1 MAQPNEGKVAA
12 RYNKLSILREPYL
25 QRARECSAL
34 TIPHL
39 LPEDGHNKSASLPT
53 PYQAVGAR
61 GVNNLAAKMLLA
73 TLPANTPFFRYSVDD
88 FALQEMT
95 GQEGMRGE
103 VEEALGQ
110 IERAV
115 MSEINNSD
123 HGYRIHIHESLKHLV
138 VGGNALLYLPKDGGS
153 RVFHLDRYVT
163 RRDPSGTVLEIITVE
178 YLTRDT
184 LPKDVRDQ
192 MPPVQGDPQ
201 AEDKDIP
208 MYTRVWRD
216 VSRKGNAVW
225 KVEQEVESVS
235 IEASKGTYPI
245 DKTPWLPLRWTK
257 IDNEDYGRGYV
268 EEYLGDLKSLE
279 GLTKAIVQASAIA
292 SKVVFLNKPNGVT
305 KTKKLAQAESGDII
319 DGKEEDVAVL
329 QVGKQGDLRTAQDT
343 ARQMTE
349 RLGYAFMLASQSVR
363 QAERVTAEEIRF
375 LASELEDAL
384 GGVYSVLSQELQ
396 LPFVGR
402 IIDGLTAKGRI
413 PKLPKGVVQPVIV
426 TGIEALGRGHD
437 ISSLRA
443 AAEDIAIMAK
453 IPPEVGQRI
462 DFGEL
467 LSRIFTARGIDA
479 KGLVKDEQAMQEQ
492 QQQEQAMQMAQSLG
506 PEAMRQGGKMM
517 EQAQPPEQEITNG

>member
-1 MAQPNEGKVAA
+1 
-12 RYNKLSILREPYL
+12 
-25 QRARECSAL
+25 
-34 TIPHL
+34 
-39 LPEDGHNKSASLPT
+39 
-53 PYQAVGAR
+53 
-61 GVNNLAAKMLLA
+61 
-73 TLPANTPFFRYSVDD
+73 
-88 FALQEMT
+88 
-95 GQEGMRGE
+95 
-103 VEEALGQ
+103 
-110 IERAV
+110 
-115 MSEINNSD
+115 
-123 HGYRIHIHESLKHLV
+123 
-138 VGGNALLYLPKDGGS
+138 
-153 RVFHLDRYVT
+153 
-163 RRDPSGTVLEIITVE
+163 
-178 YLTRDT
+178 
-184 LPKDVRDQ
+184 
-192 MPPVQGDPQ
+192 
-201 AEDKDIP
+201 
-208 MYTRVWRD
+208 
-216 VSRKGNAVW
+216 
-225 KVEQEVESVS
+225 
-235 IEASKGTYPI
+235 
-245 DKTPWLPLRWTK
+245 
-257 IDNEDYGRGYV
+257 
-268 EEYLGDLKSLE
+268 
-279 GLTKAIVQASAIA
+279 
-292 SKVVFLNKPNGVT
+292 
-305 KTKKLAQAESGDII
+305 
-319 DGKEEDVAVL
+319 
-329 QVGKQGDLRTAQDT
+329 
-343 ARQMTE
+343 
-349 RLGYAFMLASQSVR
+349 VR